1 MKSLILSLLILALG
15 ASPTWA
21 ADSAEEFRTIDNK
34 VQDLKR
40 AAIEL
45 GKEISV
51 LEEELLFPASTEYAL
66 YLSTQTDE
74 SFKLVTVI
82 VKLDGQVVTN
92 HMYDVSELTALENGA
107 VQELHKGNVKTG
119 KHSIEVTFMSRV
131 GKNIKRFTKAHEF
144 SKEDKSV
151 YIEMMVDAK
160 KTTGSGEPVI
170 SVKQWN

>member
-1 MKSLILSLLILALG
+1 MKSLILTLLILALG
-15 ASPTWA
+15 ASTAWA
-21 ADSAEEFRTIDNK
+21 ADNAEEFRTIDNK

-45 GKEISV
+45 GKEISI

-131 GKNIKRFTKAHEF
+131 GKNIRRHTKSHEF
-144 SKEDKSV
+144 TKEDKPV
-151 YIEMMVDAK
+151 YIEMALNAK
-160 KTTGSGEPVI
+160 QAGGAGEPVI
-170 SVKQWN
+170 TVKQWN